1 MRVSHLI
8 HKNQKNHV
16 FDAIN
21 YSYRPFFQQTKWSLM
36 EDYLNLSFRKVMSF
50 ILACNQMH

>member
-21 YSYRPFFQQTKWSLM
+21 YSYRPFFLQTKWSLM

-50 ILACNQMH
+50 ILAYNQMH